1 MAGMKSRGWGAGQR
15 GQEGVGQRGQWG
27 LGQRTSLMNCTTLL
41 RWQSCIIPGGGASRQ
56 RGSGI
61 SDGCAVRIRI
71 SRCVARS
78 MPAGRCEHR
87 LEGSS
92 GSEGPSL
99 GGLSHT
105 LDQMHGQ
112 VSFLSSSAALDGKRD
127 DRLYGRG

>member
-1 MAGMKSRGWGAGQR
+1 M
-15 GQEGVGQRGQWG
+15 GQRGQWG
-27 LGQRTSLMNCTTLL
+27 LGQRTSLMNCTTLS
-41 RWQSCIIPGGGASRQ
+41 RWQSCIMPGGGASRQ

-78 MPAGRCEHR
+78 MPAGGHR
-87 LEGSS
+87 VEESS

-105 LDQMHGQ
+105 LDQMHGK
-112 VSFLSSSAALDGKRD
+112 SSSLSSPAARDEKRD